1 MARSLALASLMIMAA
16 ALPAILPATGSAW
29 AGSCDV
35 DDYVTKAIGIEEPW
49 LENAGYLFTQVT
61 HNSAPQILTI
71 APEIEARFND
81 RLGMELDLPAFSAQE
96 PVGRRP
102 HAFGPMAVGL
112 KGLGVQRCNPRGD
125 RAMVLTGEI
134 EGQYWADRRPSVLP
148 GEGNSV
154 TAQAMWA
161 ELWNPWFSEGEIG
174 YTQRVGSGV
183 SSGWFLNTSLGRAWS
198 SAWAAQLELEIND
211 QSTSTNGH
219 RDIEVSVMPQVS
231 YRPSPQWLLALGEQA
246 SVEQGAAQ
254 TGWSTWLMVERG
266 FSDTDDPD

>member
-154 TAQAMWA
+154 T
-161 ELWNPWFSEGEIG
+161 ESLV
-174 YTQRVGSGV
+174 QRGGDRLHAARRLRGQQRLVPQH
-183 SSGWFLNTSLGRAWS
+183 LLGAG
-198 SAWAAQLELEIND
+198 LELRLGGSTRAGD
-211 QSTSTNGH
+211 Q
-219 RDIEVSVMPQVS
+219 
-231 YRPSPQWLLALGEQA
+231 
-246 SVEQGAAQ
+246 
-254 TGWSTWLMVERG
+254 
-266 FSDTDDPD
+266 